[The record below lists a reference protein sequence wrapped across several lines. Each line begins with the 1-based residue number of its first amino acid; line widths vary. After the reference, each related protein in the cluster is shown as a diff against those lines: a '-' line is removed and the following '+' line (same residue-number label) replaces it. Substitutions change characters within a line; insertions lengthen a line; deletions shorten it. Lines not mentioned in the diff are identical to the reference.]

1 MGTTTDTKT
10 KAVLFAR
17 KQAGGVF
24 TIVNETLTTGNIFY
38 VDSGQTTT
46 NGTTASF
53 GRNPD
58 SPFATTVA
66 ALAQCIADN
75 GDMIFLMPGHAEAPT
90 ASITVNKAGVSI
102 IGMGNG
108 TNRPTFTPTYAGAG
122 VDVLDITVAN
132 VTIKNINIVAGTSG
146 SGLIVNVNVNANGHD
161 FTMENCKLGMGS
173 KNEVCITVAA
183 TAHRGTLK
191 DLVVVGTAGGANSI
205 IVWEGGSDDWLIDG
219 LDGLF
224 TAATDIDGPVFYQN
238 AVAME
243 NLIIRNVV
251 ILPLAA
257 AGLVIDFNSAST
269 GFVDNLATYTLATTV
284 GDMYDW
290 GALMIGRNYAGG
302 AAKWAYQYPT
312 VTLAP

>member
-1 MGTTTDTKT
+1 MTTLKDTKT

-24 TIVNETLTTGNIFY
+24 TIVNETLTTGNIYY
-38 VDSGQTTT
+38 VDSGQTTR
-46 NGTTASF
+46 NGTTASY

-58 SPFATTVA
+58 APFATLA
-66 ALAQCIADN
+66 AAIAQCITAN

-90 ASITVNKAGVSI
+90 ASIALSVAGVSV

-122 VDVLDITVAN
+122 VDVLDITAAN
-132 VTIKNINIVAGTSG
+132 VTVKNINIVAGTAG
-146 SGLIVNVNVNANGHD
+146 SGTIVNVNVASGGHD

-173 KNEVCITVAA
+173 KNEICITVAA
-183 TAHRGTLK
+183 TAHRGSLLNLK
-191 DLVVVGTAGGANSI
+191 IVGTAAGANSI

-219 LDGLF
+219 IDGIF

-238 AVAME
+238 AVTME

-257 AGLVIDFNSAST
+257 SGLVIDFNSAST

-284 GDMYDW
+284 GDLYDW
-290 GALMIGRNYAGG
+290 GNLMIGRNYAGG